1 MLNSQLINIA
11 YNERTKSVISRIWDE
26 IWNEGKLDACAEVF
40 HADYVGHLPLM
51 TVHGPEEFA
60 NLVRMYRQG
69 FPDVHLTVEDYISS
83 GDRVVVR
90 WISRGTHQHEL
101 MGVPPSFK
109 PMEVMGISIFRMQD
123 CQVVEEWEG
132 FDTLGMMRQ
141 LGAIP

>member
-1 MLNSQLINIA
+1 MLNATLISIA
-11 YNERTKSVISRIWDE
+11 EAERTKSVTSRIWEE
-26 IWNEGKLDACAEVF
+26 IWNLGKLDVCAEVF
-40 HADYVGHLPLM
+40 HKDYVGHLPLM

-60 NLVRMYRQG
+60 NLVRMYRSG
-69 FPDVHLTVEDYISS
+69 FPDVHLTVEDYIAQ

-101 MGVPPSFK
+101 MGVPPSGK
-109 PMEVMGISIFRMQD
+109 QMEVMGISIFRMQD
-123 CQVVEEWEG
+123 CLVIEEWEG